1 MNIKQKLG
9 LRIKELRRQ
18 RKLSQ
23 EKLSEMIDI
32 SQNSLS
38 KIEIGD
44 NFISSET
51 LEKLLQSLDVSILEL
66 FDFEH
71 VKDDC
76 DLITDINMY
85 IKKLDKEKLVLLHKI
100 LQARCKPSGIVA
112 FFSECDAGKFLINGT
127 FNSSKM

>member
-100 LQARCKPSGIVA
+100 LQAMCKP
-112 FFSECDAGKFLINGT
+112 
-127 FNSSKM
+127 

>member
-9 LRIKELRRQ
+9 LRIKELRKQ

-44 NFISSET
+44 NFVSSET
-51 LEKLLQSLDVSILEL
+51 LEKLLQSLNVSIQEF

-71 VKDDC
+71 VKDSS
-76 DLITDINMY
+76 DLITDINEY

-100 LQARCKPSGIVA
+100 LQAMCKP
-112 FFSECDAGKFLINGT
+112 
-127 FNSSKM
+127 